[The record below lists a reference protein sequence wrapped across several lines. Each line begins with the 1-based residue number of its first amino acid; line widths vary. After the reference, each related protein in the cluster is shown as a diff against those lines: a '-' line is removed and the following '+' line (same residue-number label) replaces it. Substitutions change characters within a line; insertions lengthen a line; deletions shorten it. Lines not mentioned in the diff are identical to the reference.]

1 MERVVSSLFLV
12 LELVPREG
20 TATGAGLEGA
30 AVAFCF
36 SFSWVL
42 VEEEVCEEEA
52 VLFAA
57 MEEVEG
63 RVEAR
68 LGVGFREGGAMDGVV
83 GRDCGFMSHLDR
95 FPDGLAES

>member
-1 MERVVSSLFLV
+1 MEGVEMSLFLV

-36 SFSWVL
+36 SSWVL

-52 VLFAA
+52 LLLAA

-68 LGVGFREGGAMDGVV
+68 LGVGFRVGGAMDGVV

-95 FPDGLAES
+95 FPDGLVES